1 MLTAKIDSRSGL
13 VRASWAIERLKRLED
28 MRFGA
33 DPSVEEIADVA
44 EDAIVTIRLLE
55 AELRARG

>member
-1 MLTAKIDSRSGL
+1 MTTKVDNRSGL
-13 VRASWAIERLKRLED
+13 ARASWAIERLKRLED

-33 DPSVEEIADVA
+33 DPPVEEIADVA
-44 EDAIVTIRLLE
+44 EDAIITIRLLV

>member
-1 MLTAKIDSRSGL
+1 MTAKVDNRSGL
-13 VRASWAIERLKRLED
+13 ARASWAIGRLKRLED

-33 DPSVEEIADVA
+33 DPSAEEIADVA
-44 EDAIVTIRLLE
+44 EDAIVTIRLLV